1 MPTFFPTSYPT
12 SLLPSGCFA
21 KQRVALENWVNVPTN
36 SILTIH
42 RQTVMMHPILDKY
55 YERDPY
61 HVRSSAF
68 VQAKGLA
75 SNEKAP
81 TSGSLSPSVET
92 GSGKLH
98 GPANGS
104 IRGLSPDVVR
114 RSLLSPSLL
123 REVAA
128 VPPPGSSPNTTSS
141 FPLRLSPAKGNIKV
155 KRTSV
160 NQIDE
165 FPTGNDPSTAHEEAL
180 SHSRNPINAGARGP
194 QRATQFFNE
203 LPLGAEA
210 S

>member
-1 MPTFFPTSYPT
+1 
-12 SLLPSGCFA
+12 
-21 KQRVALENWVNVPTN
+21 
-36 SILTIH
+36 
-42 RQTVMMHPILDKY
+42 MMHPILDKY

-75 SNEKAP
+75 SNERAP

-92 GSGKLH
+92 GNGKLH
-98 GPANGS
+98 GPANGT

-128 VPPPGSSPNTTSS
+128 VPPSGSSPNTPSS

-160 NQIDE
+160 HQIDE
-165 FPTGNDPSTAHEEAL
+165 FPTGNDSTATHDEAL
-180 SHSRNPINAGARGP
+180 SPGRNQINTGARGAKKP
-194 QRATQFFNE
+194 TQFFSE